1 MFARVVSH
9 PQGKDSVNIPLSGD
23 GRLSKEKMCSQFS
36 GAVGLKYQIDQCWS
50 AVPVQND
57 HLIVPQGDPLLVVV
71 ANPAG
76 KFVLSSFMSLF
87 TFISITIFIYFP
99 IPFLYFCGY
108 IIQNQTLRIKQINS
122 LHVLCQ

>member
-76 KFVLSSFMSLF
+76 KFVLSSFMSLLIL
-87 TFISITIFIYFP
+87 FIIPPQTKFWLFIGFYE
-99 IPFLYFCGY
+99 
-108 IIQNQTLRIKQINS
+108 TLHSYNLS
-122 LHVLCQ
+122 PA